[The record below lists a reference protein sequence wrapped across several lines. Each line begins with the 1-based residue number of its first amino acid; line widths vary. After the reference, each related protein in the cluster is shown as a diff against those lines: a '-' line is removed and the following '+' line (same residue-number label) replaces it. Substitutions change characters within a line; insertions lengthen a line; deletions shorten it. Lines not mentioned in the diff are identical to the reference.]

1 MTSLKRS
8 FLWSGIEQIAP
19 RFATIFFTIALARLL
34 SPADFG
40 LMALLTVFMSLAKVF
55 SDFGLS
61 ASLIQRKSITADD
74 ETSAFAMNVAIGLAL
89 ACVLLAVSPA
99 VALFYEQP
107 LLAPMLAVLALT
119 VLASSLCLV
128 QMALLS
134 RAMQFKKIAMIGM
147 SGTLIS
153 GAVGVLLAYIGMGV
167 WSLVGMNLATSVVQ
181 VAMYWRLSD
190 WRPRGRVRVANIASM
205 WSFSSYLLY
214 IRAAGTIYQNLYTA
228 VIGKAYTPDVLG
240 LYSKAESLRMLP
252 AGMLTGMVNR
262 VAFPLFSKHQ
272 DDKPFLLRRIR
283 QIIRVTLI
291 FSAGGLSLLAV
302 VADPLIP
309 LVFSEKWR
317 PSVDLLRILCFAGVF
332 YPIHALYLMSLQA
345 QGHSNLNFRLENTKM
360 VLGMATLA
368 LVYDRGVT
376 AIAWSVVGL
385 TVVAYFINAW
395 YNVKLL
401 AYGWRM
407 QAADILPTLA
417 LCLSC
422 GWAAWWL
429 GSHFLA
435 QAWIA
440 LPVQVLSF
448 VGLAFM
454 VIFLFRHTAFDDLW
468 SRMGDL
474 RGSLVEALR
483 ARRSR

>member
-1 MTSLKRS
+1 MTSVKRS
-8 FLWSGIEQIAP
+8 FLWSGIEQVAP

-61 ASLIQRKSITADD
+61 ASLIQRKSITDDD
-74 ETSAFAMNVAIGLAL
+74 ETSAFAMNIAIGAAL
-89 ACVLLAVSPA
+89 ACLMLAVSPA
-99 VALFYEQP
+99 VARFYDQP
-107 LLAPMLAVLALT
+107 VLAPMLAVLALT

-128 QMALLS
+128 QLALLS
-134 RAMQFKKIAMIGM
+134 RAMQFKKIAMIGT
-147 SGTLIS
+147 SSTLIS
-153 GAVGVLLAYIGMGV
+153 GAVGVLLAYYGFGV

-181 VAMYWRLSD
+181 VAMYWLLSD
-190 WRPRGRVRVANIASM
+190 WRPRGRVNRASVSSM

-214 IRAAGTIYQNLYTA
+214 IRAAGTIYQNLYSA
-228 VIGKAYTPDVLG
+228 VIGKVYSPDILG
-240 LYSKAESLRMLP
+240 LYSKANSLRMIP
-252 AGMLTGMVNR
+252 AGILTGMVNR

-309 LVFSEKWR
+309 LVFTEKWR

-332 YPIHALYLMSLQA
+332 YPIHALYLMALQA
-345 QGHSNLNFRLENTKM
+345 QGHSNLNFRLENAKM
-360 VLGMATLA
+360 VLGAGVLS

-376 AIAWSVVGL
+376 VIAWSVVGL

-401 AYGWRM
+401 GYRWRM

-417 LCLSC
+417 LCLGC
-422 GWAAWWL
+422 GLVAWWL
-429 GSHFLA
+429 GSHLLSRP
-435 QAWIA
+435 WIA
-440 LPVQVLSF
+440 LLVQTMSF
-448 VGLAFM
+448 SALAFL
-454 VIFLFRHTAFDDLW
+454 VIYLFRRSAFDELW
-468 SRMGDL
+468 TRMGEL
-474 RGSLVEALR
+474 RGSLHTAIR
-483 ARRSR
+483 ARLSR